1 MISMSSQS
9 RPNQKKRDFE
19 KDIVFF
25 GRLLDQKERE
35 KERERSLGKKKID
48 RLPKKKK
55 KKKLR
60 CDEDFQATT
69 PKKCNTGDKGR
80 KKTTETLLF

>member
-48 RLPKKKK
+48 RLKKKT
-55 KKKLR
+55 R
-60 CDEDFQATT
+60 V
-69 PKKCNTGDKGR
+69 
-80 KKTTETLLF
+80 

>member
-48 RLPKKKK
+48 RLKKK
-55 KKKLR
+55 
-60 CDEDFQATT
+60 
-69 PKKCNTGDKGR
+69 NTSV
-80 KKTTETLLF
+80 T

>member
-25 GRLLDQKERE
+25 GRLLDQKERDLW
-35 KERERSLGKKKID
+35 ERRRSIDSKKKT
-48 RLPKKKK
+48 RV
-55 KKKLR
+55 
-60 CDEDFQATT
+60 
-69 PKKCNTGDKGR
+69 
-80 KKTTETLLF
+80 